1 MILYFPNYWSR
12 MAISHKYEINW
23 WDLNELNNF
32 FILKYPEN
40 RELVDEALR
49 LAPAYLQ
56 RLINKN
62 KVEIFDDG
70 LGKFRA
76 VKDLSELLEHLL
88 SYEYL
93 LYFYERS
100 NLGIISKIITK
111 QGLKNEKPSVLY
123 KDFTF
128 AIAEFLETG
137 RSTRLRELGAEED
150 KIKQMGRSVGS
161 LQEKIRKPLISC
173 LKAIKKPER
182 YQSILKYLR
191 TEIPLAM
198 YYRKTRY
205 ISLAILSLKR
215 ESEIYNKMGITF
227 ERKRSDIDKDLIV
240 HSPIGVEAS
249 GIYGRWRYKNNGI
262 PCYVLKLLSEISGFG
277 LNEIKPIAWTMAGSK
292 MIKSPKFPIEFNINF
307 GRLLGRLFAKGA
319 KVDQRQL
326 KSGEVVGD
334 LRYYGDTEEIRRSIM
349 NELFYTTIGEREL
362 TWVKKKGE
370 DEMFG
375 IKLDKTTEQRYYANL
390 PKQLTE
396 LLEAFFGEPL
406 SKYLTDSF
414 EKHILPMKF
423 LKRCNK
429 WVRMA
434 TIQGFFDERASISR
448 SGLSFFCSNND
459 KLLEQ
464 IVELC
469 SHKPLDYK
477 FTSDKPLIHCKSGSK
492 YKLLGGEYRIK
503 FLKEIGFTIPHKID
517 RGIESFGIDSRKSK
531 LNIKLPLKSVEKYY
545 EESI

>member
-1 MILYFPNYWSR
+1 MILYFLNYLHR
-12 MAISHKYEINW
+12 MVILNKYEINW

-32 FILKYPEN
+32 FNLKYPEN

-62 KVEIFDDG
+62 KVEIFDDR

-76 VKDLSELLEHLL
+76 VKDLSELLDHLL

-93 LYFYERS
+93 VYFYERS
-100 NLGIISKIITK
+100 NLGIISKIIMRK
-111 QGLKNEKPSVLY
+111 GLKNEKPSALY
-123 KDFTF
+123 EDFTL
-128 AIAEFLETG
+128 AMAEFLETG
-137 RSTRLRELGAEED
+137 RSTRLHELGAEEYE
-150 KIKQMGRSVGS
+150 IKQIGRSVGS
-161 LQEKIRKPLISC
+161 LREKIRKPLIDC
-173 LKAIKKPER
+173 LKAIKKPEK
-182 YQSILKYLR
+182 YPSILKYLR
-191 TEIPLAM
+191 NGIPLAM

-215 ESEIYNKMGITF
+215 QSEIYKKIGITF

-240 HSPIGVEAS
+240 HSPIGVESS

-262 PCYVLKLLSEISGFG
+262 PCYALQLLSEVSGYG

-307 GRLLGRLFAKGA
+307 GRLFGRLFAKGA
-319 KVDQRQL
+319 KVDERQL
-326 KSGEVVGD
+326 KSGEIVGD

-375 IKLDKTTEQRYYANL
+375 IKLEKTTEQRYYANL

-396 LLEAFFGEPL
+396 ILEAFFGVPL

-414 EKHILPMKF
+414 ETHF
-423 LKRCNK
+423 
-429 WVRMA
+429 
-434 TIQGFFDERASISR
+434 E
-448 SGLSFFCSNND
+448 
-459 KLLEQ
+459 KL
-464 IVELC
+464 
-469 SHKPLDYK
+469 
-477 FTSDKPLIHCKSGSK
+477 
-492 YKLLGGEYRIK
+492 
-503 FLKEIGFTIPHKID
+503 
-517 RGIESFGIDSRKSK
+517 
-531 LNIKLPLKSVEKYY
+531 
-545 EESI
+545 